1 MEIMK
6 RKVVGD
12 DHLFQGKKI
21 QAKLPVKPRQLWL
34 YLWSYLLPKI
44 RCCRLLYHLYFPL
57 FMDFLLSSVS
67 SLLFFFSLLT
77 NPFKSPTSTYYSLLA
92 IKVRVIVLYKS
103 REKDEVVRIVLSIIC
118 SPPSLSVIYI
128 ISSTVSVLVYTSWC
142 FSNGIFSAC

>member
-44 RCCRLLYHLYFPL
+44 RCCRLLYDLYFSL
-57 FMDFLLSSVS
+57 FMDFLLSPVS
-67 SLLFFFSLLT
+67 SLLFFFSLRA

-103 REKDEVVRIVLSIIC
+103 REKDEGERIVLSIIC
-118 SPPSLSVIYI
+118 SSPSLSVIYI